1 MSLYNFKTVP
11 GTDKEKLIKFIDDH
25 WKKGHAIVKSD
36 ALLRFQHYNISNDS
50 YNFIVAEN
58 AETSEYDAL
67 VGYIPVAQYDA
78 TLKENG
84 DYWGAIWKRRDDI
97 QNSEI
102 NNAAFFVWK
111 KLFKL
116 PYFQSYAAIGISED
130 AKQIY
135 RASRMNL
142 GYLSHYYILNE
153 KIKDFRIAKNVSEV
167 FLSNSS
173 VLSTEKCLARWVN
186 INEVPFDLKAY
197 YKPLKSVEYFK
208 KRYANHPIYEYKFI
222 GIYNNEQLIAL
233 LACRIIEANGSKCI
247 RIMDVLGCLFGNC
260 YDSLKEL
267 LYSEEAE
274 YIDIMNYGINKEIFH
289 QTGFNELDIDGELI
303 IPNYFEPFEQRNVKI
318 ELAFKSQYDGYVAFK
333 GDSDQDRPNII

>member
-1 MSLYNFKTVP
+1 MGLYNFKTVP
-11 GTDKEKLIKFIDDH
+11 GTDKGKLLRFIDEH

-36 ALLRFQHYNISNDS
+36 ALLQFQHYNISNDS
-50 YNFIVAEN
+50 FNFIVAEN
-58 AETSEYDAL
+58 AETEEYDAL
-67 VGYIPVAQYDA
+67 VGYIPVAQYDES
-78 TLKENG
+78 LIENG

-111 KLFKL
+111 KLFRL

-167 FLSNSS
+167 FFSHSS
-173 VLSTEKCLARWVN
+173 DLSTEKCIAKWIK
-186 INEVPFDLKAY
+186 INEVSSDLKAF
-197 YKPLKSVEYFK
+197 YKPLKSLVYFK
-208 KRYANHPIYEYKFI
+208 NRYANHPIYEYKFI
-222 GIYNNEQLIAL
+222 GVYNNEQMIAL
-233 LACRIIEANGSKCI
+233 LACRIIETNGSKCI
-247 RIMDVLGCLFGNC
+247 RVMDVLGRLYGNC
-260 YDSLKEL
+260 YDSLKEM
-267 LYSEEAE
+267 LYAEAAE
-274 YIDIMNYGINKEIFH
+274 YIDIMNYGISKEVFL
-289 QTGFNELDIDGELI
+289 QTGFNELDVDGELI

-318 ELAFKSQYDGYVAFK
+318 ELAFKSQYDDYVAFK